1 MKEKI
6 AKAKKNVKL
15 VDKLRIILLCVA
27 VPFLVFIY
35 FGQKIWGEAAW
46 FASATSF
53 TYIILSYL
61 ILGIVITTIG
71 KYILIAYH
79 NSLVKKI

>member
-6 AKAKKNVKL
+6 AKAKKNVKM
-15 VDKLRIILLCVA
+15 VDKLRIVLLCAA
-27 VPFLVFIY
+27 VPFLVFVY
-35 FGQKIWGEAAW
+35 FGQKIWGQLAW
-46 FASATSF
+46 FATATSY

-79 NSLVKKI
+79 NSLVKKL